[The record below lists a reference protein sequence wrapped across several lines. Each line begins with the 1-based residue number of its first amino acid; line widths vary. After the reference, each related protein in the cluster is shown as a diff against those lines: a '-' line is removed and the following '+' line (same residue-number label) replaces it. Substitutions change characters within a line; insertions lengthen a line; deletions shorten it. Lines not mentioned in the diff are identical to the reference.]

1 MTPSYIRWWSDTK
14 KLFSCL
20 DFFKKKVNVFML
32 TGMQIA
38 VIGGDARQL
47 EIIRKLTELDA
58 RLSLIG
64 FEQLDHAFTGA
75 VKEKLDDVDF
85 LNMDT
90 LILPVPGTNLA
101 GQVETIFSNE
111 KVILTSDIL
120 MNTPEHCMVY
130 SGISNS
136 YLNGITKQAK
146 RTLIQLFERDD
157 VAIYNSI
164 PTVEGT
170 IMMAIQH
177 TDFTIHGS
185 NITVLGLGRVGMSV
199 ARTFAALGAKVK
211 VGARKSEHLARITEM
226 GLEPFHFNEL
236 EGVVK
241 DVDILINTVPFL
253 IVSAT
258 IISKMPAHTLI
269 IDLASK
275 PGGTDFR
282 YAEKRGIKAL
292 LAPGLPGIVAPKT
305 AGQIL
310 ANVLTQLLQD
320 DFSKR
325 KGKGK

>member
-1 MTPSYIRWWSDTK
+1 
-14 KLFSCL
+14 
-20 DFFKKKVNVFML
+20 ML

-75 VKEKLDDVDF
+75 VKEKLEEVDF
-85 LNMDT
+85 SAVDV
-90 LILPVPGTNLA
+90 LILPVPGTNLE

-111 KVILTSDIL
+111 KVILTEDML
-120 MNTPEHCMVY
+120 FKTPEHCVIY
-130 SGISNS
+130 SGISNA
-136 YLNGITKQAK
+136 YLNEMTTKSK
-146 RTLIQLFERDD
+146 RKLVQLFSRDD

-177 TDFTIHGS
+177 TDYTIHGS
-185 NITVLGLGRVGMSV
+185 NITVLGLGRCGMST
-199 ARTFAALGAKVK
+199 ARAFHALGAKVK

-226 GLEPFHFNEL
+226 GVTPFHLSNL
-236 EGVVK
+236 VK
-241 DVDILINTVPFL
+241 EVTDTDILINTIPYPV
-253 IVSAT
+253 VSAAV
-258 IISKMPAHTLI
+258 ISKLPAHTLI
-269 IDLASK
+269 IDIASK

-292 LAPGLPGIVAPKT
+292 LAPSLPGIVAPKT
-305 AGQIL
+305 AGLIL
-310 ANVLTQLLQD
+310 ADVLTQLLQD
-320 DFSKR
+320 DLLNR
-325 KGKGK
+325 KGKER

>member
-1 MTPSYIRWWSDTK
+1 
-14 KLFSCL
+14 
-20 DFFKKKVNVFML
+20 ML

-58 RLSLIG
+58 KLFLIG
-64 FEQLDHAFTGA
+64 FEQLDHSFTGA
-75 VKEKLDDVDF
+75 VKEKIDDLDF
-85 LNMDT
+85 GQMDAI
-90 LILPVPGTNLA
+90 ILPVPGTNLE
-101 GQVETIFSNE
+101 GHVETIFSNE
-111 KVILTSDIL
+111 KVVLTEEILLKTSSKCTL
-120 MNTPEHCMVY
+120 Y

-136 YLNGITKQAK
+136 YLSGITKKANRK
-146 RTLIQLFERDD
+146 LIQLFERDD

-185 NITVLGLGRVGMSV
+185 KIAVLGLGRVGMSV
-199 ARTFAALGAKVK
+199 ARTFHSLGAKVK

-226 GLEPFHFNEL
+226 ALEPFPLNNL
-236 EGVVK
+236 EAEVK
-241 DVDILINTVPFL
+241 DVDILINTVPYL
-253 IVSAT
+253 IVNAT
-258 IISKMPAHTLI
+258 VISKMPPHTLI

-292 LAPGLPGIVAPKT
+292 LAPGLPGIVAPRT

-310 ANVLTQLLQD
+310 ANVLSQLLQD
-320 DFSKR
+320 DYTNR
-325 KGKGK
+325 KG

>member
-1 MTPSYIRWWSDTK
+1 
-14 KLFSCL
+14 
-20 DFFKKKVNVFML
+20 ML

-58 RLSLIG
+58 KLSLIG

-75 VKEKLDDVDF
+75 VKEKIDEVDF
-85 LNMDT
+85 TNIDAF
-90 LILPVPGTNLA
+90 ILPVAGTNLE
-101 GQVETIFSNE
+101 GHVETIFSNE
-111 KVILTSDIL
+111 KVLLTEEVLSK
-120 MNTPEHCMVY
+120 TPDHCTIY

-136 YLNGITKQAK
+136 YLNGITEKANRK
-146 RTLIQLFERDD
+146 LVKLFERDD

-185 NITVLGLGRVGMSV
+185 NIVVLGLGRCGMSV
-199 ARTFAALGAKVK
+199 ARTFHLLGAKVK

-226 GLEPFHFNEL
+226 ALTPFHLNDLKKE
-236 EGVVK
+236 VNNT
-241 DVDILINTVPFL
+241 DILINTIPYP
-253 IVSAT
+253 IVSAAV
-258 IISKMPAHTLI
+258 ISKMPAHTLI
-269 IDLASK
+269 IDIASK

-292 LAPGLPGIVAPKT
+292 LAPSLPGIVAPKT
-305 AGQIL
+305 AGKIL
-310 ANVLTQLLQD
+310 ADVLAQLFQED
-320 DFSKR
+320 YSMR
-325 KGKGK
+325 KENTK

>member
-1 MTPSYIRWWSDTK
+1 
-14 KLFSCL
+14 
-20 DFFKKKVNVFML
+20 ML

-47 EIIRKLTELDA
+47 EIIRRLTELDA
-58 RLSLIG
+58 RISLIG

-75 VKEKLDDVDF
+75 VKEKLDEVDF
-85 LNMDT
+85 SNMDA
-90 LILPVPGTNLA
+90 LILPVPGTNLE

-120 MNTPEHCMVY
+120 SKTPEHCTIY
-130 SGISNS
+130 SGISNT
-136 YLNGITKQAK
+136 YLNGITKEAK

-185 NITVLGLGRVGMSV
+185 NVTVLGLGRVGMSV
-199 ARTFAALGAKVK
+199 ARTFAALGANVK

-226 GLEPFHFNEL
+226 GLTPFHLSNLIDE
-236 EGVVK
+236 VK
-241 DVDILINTVPFL
+241 DTDILINTAPHL
-253 IVSAT
+253 IVTAT
-258 IISKMPAHTLI
+258 VISKLPAHTLI

-310 ANVLTQLLQD
+310 ANVLAQLLQD
-320 DFSKR
+320 DFGKR
-325 KGKGK
+325 KGKVK

>member
-1 MTPSYIRWWSDTK
+1 
-14 KLFSCL
+14 
-20 DFFKKKVNVFML
+20 ML

-75 VKEKLDDVDF
+75 VKEKLDEVDF
-85 LNMDT
+85 SNMDA
-90 LILPVPGTNLA
+90 LILPVPGTNLE

-111 KVILTSDIL
+111 KVILTGEML
-120 MNTPEHCMVY
+120 MKTPEHCTIY

-136 YLNGITKQAK
+136 YLNGITKEAK
-146 RTLIQLFERDD
+146 RNLVQLFERDD

-185 NITVLGLGRVGMSV
+185 KISILGLGRVGMSV
-199 ARTFAALGAKVK
+199 ARTFHALGAKVK
-211 VGARKSEHLARITEM
+211 VGARKTEHLARITEM
-226 GLEPFHFNEL
+226 GLTPFQLSDIEK
-236 EGVVK
+236 EVR
-241 DVDILINTVPFL
+241 DTDILINTIPLL
-253 IVSAT
+253 IVTASV
-258 IISKMPAHTLI
+258 ISKLPAHTLI

-310 ANVLTQLLQD
+310 ANTLAQLLRD
-320 DFSKR
+320 ELR
-325 KGKGK
+325 

>member
-1 MTPSYIRWWSDTK
+1 
-14 KLFSCL
+14 
-20 DFFKKKVNVFML
+20 ML

-75 VKEKLDDVDF
+75 VKDKLDEVDF
-85 LNMDT
+85 SNMDA
-90 LILPVPGTNLA
+90 LILPVPGTNLE
-101 GQVETIFSNE
+101 GDVETIFSNE
-111 KVILTSDIL
+111 KVVLTADML
-120 MNTPEHCMVY
+120 KKTPEHCTIY
-130 SGISNS
+130 SGITNA
-136 YLNGITKQAK
+136 YLNGITKEAN
-146 RTLIQLFERDD
+146 RSLIQLFERDD

-185 NITVLGLGRVGMSV
+185 NIAVLGLGRVGMSV
-199 ARTFAALGAKVK
+199 ARTFHALGAKVK

-226 GLEPFHFNEL
+226 GLTPFHLNEL
-236 EGVVK
+236 DKEVK
-241 DVDILINTVPFL
+241 DTDILINTIPLL
-253 IVSAT
+253 IVSAKV
-258 IISKMPAHTLI
+258 ISKLPAHTLI

-310 ANVLTQLLQD
+310 ANVLAQLLQD
-320 DFSKR
+320 DYSER
-325 KGKGK
+325 KGKLI

>member
-1 MTPSYIRWWSDTK
+1 
-14 KLFSCL
+14 
-20 DFFKKKVNVFML
+20 ML

-38 VIGGDARQL
+38 IIGGDARQL

-58 RLSLIG
+58 KLLLVG

-75 VKEKLDDVDF
+75 QKEKIGEADFSAVDA
-85 LNMDT
+85 
-90 LILPVPGTNLA
+90 LILPVSGTSMD

-111 KVILTSDIL
+111 QVVLTEEILAK
-120 MNTPEHCMVY
+120 TPETCTIY
-130 SGISNS
+130 SGITNG
-136 YLNGITKQAK
+136 YLTGIIKKAK
-146 RTLIQLFERDD
+146 RRLVLLFERDD

-185 NITVLGLGRVGMSV
+185 NVVVLGFGRTGMSV
-199 ARTFAALGAKVK
+199 ARTFHVLGAKVK
-211 VGARKSEHLARITEM
+211 TGARKSEHLARITEM
-226 GLEPFHFNEL
+226 GLIPFHLSEI
-236 EGVVK
+236 EK
-241 DVDILINTVPFL
+241 EIRDADIVINTIPHQ
-253 IVSAT
+253 IVSASV
-258 IISKMPAHTLI
+258 ISKMASHTLI

-282 YAEKRGIKAL
+282 YAEKRGIKAM

-310 ANVLTQLLQD
+310 ANVLSQLLQVD
-320 DFSKR
+320 LQNR
-325 KGKGK
+325 KGKAT

>member
-1 MTPSYIRWWSDTK
+1 
-14 KLFSCL
+14 
-20 DFFKKKVNVFML
+20 ML

-47 EIIRKLTELDA
+47 EIIRKLTELEA

-75 VKEKLDDVDF
+75 VKEKIDEVDF
-85 LNMDT
+85 TKIDAI
-90 LILPVPGTNLA
+90 ILPVAGTNLE
-101 GQVETIFSNE
+101 GQIETIFSNE
-111 KVILTSDIL
+111 KVILSEEIL
-120 MNTPEHCMVY
+120 KKTPKHCTIY
-130 SGISNS
+130 SGISNE
-136 YLNGITKQAK
+136 YLNDLVVNTG
-146 RTLIQLFERDD
+146 RTLIQLFSRDD

-185 NITVLGLGRVGMSV
+185 NVTILGLGRCGMSI
-199 ARTFAALGAKVK
+199 ARAFHALGAKVK

-226 GLEPFHFNEL
+226 GLAPFHLSEIEMEVIDADIVINTIPQL
-236 EGVVK
+236 IINEGVIAK
-241 DVDILINTVPFL
+241 LP
-253 IVSAT
+253 
-258 IISKMPAHTLI
+258 PHTLI
-269 IDLASK
+269 IDIASK

-292 LAPGLPGIVAPKT
+292 LAPSLPGIVAPKT

-310 ANVLTQLLQD
+310 ADVLTQLLEEL
-320 DFSKR
+320 KNIR
-325 KGKGK
+325 KENAK

>member
-1 MTPSYIRWWSDTK
+1 
-14 KLFSCL
+14 
-20 DFFKKKVNVFML
+20 ML

-58 RLSLIG
+58 KLSLVG

-75 VKEKLDDVDF
+75 VKEKVDEVDF
-85 LNMDT
+85 SHVDSI
-90 LILPVPGTNLA
+90 ILPVPGTNLE
-101 GQVETIFSNE
+101 GHVETIFSNE
-111 KVILTSDIL
+111 KVVLIEEML
-120 MNTPEHCMVY
+120 MKTPAHCTIY
-130 SGISNS
+130 SGISNA
-136 YLNGITKQAK
+136 YLTGITKKAN
-146 RTLIQLFERDD
+146 RRLVQLFERDD

-185 NITVLGLGRVGMSV
+185 RVTVLGLGRVGMSV
-199 ARTFAALGAKVK
+199 ARTFQALGAKVK
-211 VGARKSEHLARITEM
+211 VGARKSEHLARISEM
-226 GLEPFHFNEL
+226 ALVPFHLNNL
-236 EGVVK
+236 EAEVK
-241 DVDILINTVPFL
+241 DVDILINTIPTV
-253 IVSAT
+253 IVNAT
-258 IISKMPAHTLI
+258 VISKMPAHTLI

-310 ANVLTQLLQD
+310 ANVLSQLLED
-320 DFSKR
+320 DLLSR
-325 KGKGK
+325 KGK